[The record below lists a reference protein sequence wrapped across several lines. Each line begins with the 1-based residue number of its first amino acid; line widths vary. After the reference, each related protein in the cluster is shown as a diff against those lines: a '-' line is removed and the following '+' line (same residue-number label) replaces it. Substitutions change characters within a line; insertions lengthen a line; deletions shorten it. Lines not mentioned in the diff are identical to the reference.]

1 MEIERALALV
11 LRNCTGILI
20 EYKIYK
26 SVNIKLNKY
35 VNMQIKNSIIGIII
49 KVISEY
55 YEGKERSYIIP
66 YLVCVLSYVWLKIL
80 RNQAQEKTRRNLLE
94 YIKLNSDLSY
104 IYIKHAYKFK
114 I

>member
-1 MEIERALALV
+1 
-11 LRNCTGILI
+11 
-20 EYKIYK
+20 
-26 SVNIKLNKY
+26 
-35 VNMQIKNSIIGIII
+35 MQIKNSIIGIII

-55 YEGKERSYIIP
+55 YEGKERSYTIP
-66 YLVCVLSYVWLKIL
+66 YLVCVLNYIWLKIL

-104 IYIKHAYKFK
+104 IYIQHAYKFK

>member
-1 MEIERALALV
+1 
-11 LRNCTGILI
+11 
-20 EYKIYK
+20 
-26 SVNIKLNKY
+26 
-35 VNMQIKNSIIGIII
+35 MQIKNSIIGIII

-66 YLVCVLSYVWLKIL
+66 YLVCVLSYIWLKIL

-104 IYIKHAYKFK
+104 IYIQHAYKFK